1 MAAEAAVRDG
11 APPLSFEQLLN
22 RELKV
27 PHMHTER
34 KKGKGGVTVTHSVFP
49 LTPIFTVVRCNDER
63 CNTCN
68 TCNRCNISI
77 TKSDKE
83 TVLKKRQRFT
93 TVGSL
98 FQPTLSLSPL
108 SPSALLSH
116 RLSTHTHSP
125 SDSYKTYGQNTNP
138 YRNRTTH
145 PSFTQLSISLH
156 RFGMTKPHALKEFHS
171 PADSAKLPLPP
182 RTLKLRSPA
191 KDSSPAAPGS
201 PGPRAAGTSARL
213 PSPRSSPQRPAD
225 RAAPVRPGGGN
236 TQSTKAAASR
246 RPWRPANRR
255 GAGAAWSAD
264 DAVDEAASET
274 SFLLTRSQ
282 WERQQLEEEEE
293 LEEFEQL
300 ESIVTPVPAASVG

>member
-1 MAAEAAVRDG
+1 
-11 APPLSFEQLLN
+11 
-22 RELKV
+22 
-27 PHMHTER
+27 
-34 KKGKGGVTVTHSVFP
+34 
-49 LTPIFTVVRCNDER
+49 
-63 CNTCN
+63 
-68 TCNRCNISI
+68 
-77 TKSDKE
+77 
-83 TVLKKRQRFT
+83 
-93 TVGSL
+93 
-98 FQPTLSLSPL
+98 
-108 SPSALLSH
+108 
-116 RLSTHTHSP
+116 
-125 SDSYKTYGQNTNP
+125 
-138 YRNRTTH
+138 
-145 PSFTQLSISLH
+145 
-156 RFGMTKPHALKEFHS
+156 MTKPHALKEFHS

-213 PSPRSSPQRPAD
+213 PSPRSSPQRLAD

-300 ESIVTPVPAASVG
+300 ESIVTPVPAASVGCPSCLSLRASLPGPRQPLLPPRSTQPWTPTPTFSSLVSGNPGVWLSRPPRRDALRPLQL